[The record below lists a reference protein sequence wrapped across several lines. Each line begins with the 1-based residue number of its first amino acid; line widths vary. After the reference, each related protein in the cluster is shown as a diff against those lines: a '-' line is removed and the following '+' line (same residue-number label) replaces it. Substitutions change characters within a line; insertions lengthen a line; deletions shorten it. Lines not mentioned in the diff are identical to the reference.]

1 MLRRRG
7 FSVLE
12 ARNGTSAL
20 DFIRE
25 SETRIDGMLL
35 DVTLPGAPSQEV
47 AMEAN
52 RVRPE
57 LVTVLTSAYSREG
70 VEASFAG
77 IKIENFVRKP
87 FHLQDVLA
95 VFDDRLS
102 CRSAAVHGADG
113 QS

>member
-1 MLRRRG
+1 
-7 FSVLE
+7 VLE
-12 ARNGTSAL
+12 ARNGSSAL

-77 IKIENFVRKP
+77 IKVENFVRKP
-87 FHLQDVLA
+87 FQLRDVVA
-95 VFDDRLS
+95 AFDDRLS
-102 CRSAAVHGADG
+102 CRSAAVHQADG
-113 QS
+113 Q